1 MKKSEFEKIIDKTF
15 WGLETKYG
23 FKKTETTFQPRGC
36 LVRYQNTT
44 TELALNYEIGRVPWL
59 AIGDITNPE
68 EKQSTLE
75 WLLVEQGI
83 EEPPTPEA
91 AFMPT
96 KMEEGKLETVLQSK
110 NQQLQE
116 FGADLLKG
124 DFTILPKLQKRAGKY
139 AQDCKRYVN
148 IHKIKS

>member
-23 FKKTETTFQPRGC
+23 FKKTETAFQPHGC

-44 TELALNYEIGRVPWL
+44 TQLALNYEIGRVPWL
-59 AIGDITNPE
+59 VIADIASPE

-83 EEPPTPEA
+83 EEPPKPEA
-91 AFMPT
+91 AFIPT
-96 KMEEGKLETVLQSK
+96 KMEESKLETVLQCK

-124 DFTILPKLQKRAGKY
+124 DFTILPRLQKRAGKY
-139 AQDCKRYVN
+139 AQDCKRYVE
-148 IHKIKS
+148 IHKIKF

>member
-15 WGLETKYG
+15 WELETKFG
-23 FKKTETTFQPRGC
+23 FKKTETTFQSHGC
-36 LVRYQNTT
+36 LVRYRNTT
-44 TELALNYEIGRVPWL
+44 TELVLNYEIGRIPWL
-59 AIGDITNPE
+59 AIVDITSKE

-83 EEPPTPEA
+83 EKPPTPEA

-124 DFTILPKLQKRAGKY
+124 DFTILPRLQKRAEKY
-139 AQDCKRYVN
+139 AQDCKRYVD

>member
-23 FKKTETTFQPRGC
+23 FKKTETTFQPRSC

-44 TELALNYEIGRVPWL
+44 TELAVNYEIGRVPWL
-59 AIGDITNPE
+59 AIADITNLE

-91 AFMPT
+91 AFIPT
-96 KMEEGKLETVLQSK
+96 KMEESKLEIVLQSK

-116 FGADLLKG
+116 FGSDLLKG

-139 AQDCKRYVN
+139 IQDCKRYVN
-148 IHKIKS
+148 THKIKS

>member
-23 FKKTETTFQPRGC
+23 FKKTETTFQPHSC
-36 LVRYQNTT
+36 LIRYQNTT

-59 AIGDITNPE
+59 AISDITNLE

-75 WLLVEQGI
+75 WLLVERGI
-83 EEPPTPEA
+83 EKPPTPEA

-96 KMEEGKLETVLQSK
+96 KMEESKLETVLQSK

-124 DFTILPKLQKRAGKY
+124 DFTILPRLQKRAGKY
-139 AQDCKRYVN
+139 ALDCKRYVDL
-148 IHKIKS
+148 HKIKS